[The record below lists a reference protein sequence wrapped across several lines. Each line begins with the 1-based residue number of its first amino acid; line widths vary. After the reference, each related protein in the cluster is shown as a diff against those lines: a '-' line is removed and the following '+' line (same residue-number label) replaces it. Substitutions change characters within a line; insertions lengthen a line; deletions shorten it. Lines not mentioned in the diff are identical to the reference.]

1 MIKTTPYT
9 TKAQLVSALRTQL
22 TKNSDR
28 AIKALMT
35 LFDYQTQ
42 DEQVEGKTKHSN
54 GVGFMQRDDRILTS
68 LALFYRDRGF
78 LTQAQ
83 INILISR
90 ISKYAGQLVNH
101 SIAKGMIKKDGRSYV
116 FVV

>member
-9 TKAQLVSALRTQL
+9 TKTQLVFALRKQL
-22 TKNSDR
+22 TTDPEQ

-42 DEQVEGKTKHSN
+42 DEKESGRTKHSN

-101 SIAKGMIKKDGRSYV
+101 SIARGMIKKDGRSYV